1 MSRSSKVSHRRLKIN
16 YLMHKY
22 PLAYREALE
31 LSYVID
37 ICIEQNFIF
46 SRDLSNFIMDNSL
59 GLRFPNICGV
69 LYMDDGYSQWKFF
82 GGFSQKIYKI
92 LCCELS
98 LLGRK
103 SNASTIRFIP
113 FRKFLR

>member
-1 MSRSSKVSHRRLKIN
+1 MSRSSKVSHRRLKIK

-59 GLRFPNICGV
+59 GWLCCTNLSV
-69 LYMDDGYSQWKFF
+69 K
-82 GGFSQKIYKI
+82 GFSAI
-92 LCCELS
+92 
-98 LLGRK
+98 
-103 SNASTIRFIP
+103 
-113 FRKFLR
+113 